1 MPAQTSGEFT
11 LALEPVIAGGLVRPD
26 YLTHAG
32 DDRLFVVEQ
41 PGRIRII
48 QGGQLL
54 DRPFLDIA
62 DKVTTDGNEQ
72 GLLSVAFHP
81 DYQTNG
87 QFFVNYTRQKD
98 GATVI
103 ERYTV
108 SKDDP
113 DRADDQSGKV
123 ILVIDQPEANHN
135 GGLIKFGPDGY
146 LYIGMGDGGGAGD
159 RHGSI
164 GNGQDRNSLLGK
176 LLRIDVTN
184 QDTYAVPPDES
195 L

>member
-1 MPAQTSGEFT
+1 MKKLSYFDLVCRPARSGLRCAAESACSPDRVDDSVPTIAAPTVVPPTLRPTATQVTSTIAPSPAVPPQPTATTPAQTGGEFT
-11 LALEPVIAGGLVRPD
+11 LALEPVIEGGLMRPD

-87 QFFVNYTRQKD
+87 QFFVNYTRQQRWRD
-98 GATVI
+98 G
-103 ERYTV
+103 
-108 SKDDP
+108 
-113 DRADDQSGKV
+113 DRA
-123 ILVIDQPEANHN
+123 L
-135 GGLIKFGPDGY
+135 
-146 LYIGMGDGGGAGD
+146 
-159 RHGSI
+159 HGF
-164 GNGQDRNSLLGK
+164 QR
-176 LLRIDVTN
+176 
-184 QDTYAVPPDES
+184 
-195 L
+195 